1 MVPDN
6 QERKARPVA
15 ARGRTRTPAPDDAP
29 HHVPTEGGSSRGIR
43 VLVVDDDP
51 RCTQILARLLTDDGF
66 EVQSVR
72 SGAGTGSTG
81 RLASV
86 VSSLQAL
93 GEAAARELLAADDS
107 PAVLVLSEAGHI
119 VQVRVPGASLVLA
132 ALFDSDENA
141 HGALTAARETAD
153 ALALVTPREAL

>member
-1 MVPDN
+1 MTAAGLHHDPEVLAAASAALLRLR
-6 QERKARPVA
+6 ERSASLRYA
-15 ARGRTRTPAPDDAP
+15 A
-29 HHVPTEGGSSRGIR
+29 V
-43 VLVVDDDP
+43 
-51 RCTQILARLLTDDGF
+51 LTDDGF

>member
-1 MVPDN
+1 MTAAGLHHDPEVLAAASAALLRLR
-6 QERKARPVA
+6 ERSASLRYA
-15 ARGRTRTPAPDDAP
+15 A
-29 HHVPTEGGSSRGIR
+29 V
-43 VLVVDDDP
+43 
-51 RCTQILARLLTDDGF
+51 LTDDGF

-72 SGAGTGSTG
+72 SGADTGSTG